1 LFKRSPI
8 HWATFFYFTYL
19 EAAPHQPFVKIL
31 SSLFELLPINSWE
44 MKKMA
49 YRLFVLVIGFFFLF
63 YIGTRAYRL
72 SMTHDESSTTNVVD
86 GSYTGI
92 MFAKNMFGTANN
104 HILNSLLLKKSVS
117 MFGWHEWSIRL
128 PNVLSFLLYFAAVV
142 LIMQRI
148 SKNNAV
154 RLAGILL
161 FCAPHF
167 IIDYFSLARGYG
179 MSVAFQTMSLYLLI
193 RFFEERKQRHLALS
207 FVMLALAV
215 YANFTWLNILLAQ
228 WAVVNIV
235 LMLEKKE
242 QPFVKFATNIL
253 RFNLVPLL
261 VTVVLVLLI
270 YKPIGYL
277 SGNNEFK
284 WGSETWWASFHSF
297 VVNLHYTHSSFI
309 IGYDIRLLLLKLF
322 VLALLVT
329 GAILLVQHLFFNRW
343 KQVEAFSKYSLFTA
357 VLLLFVLTISTI
369 LQRYLLN
376 TFYIDGR
383 KALLYMPVLLLLAVA
398 LFNWVHT
405 KYALLAKS
413 LLSTTVL
420 AAVLHFIGI
429 FNFYSCFE
437 WWYDASSKMAYQS
450 IVNDKSD
457 LPKTTAVN
465 WLYWQ
470 SMEFY
475 NKRVY
480 KNTIPVLKKT
490 NELADYNG
498 INYAYVLGDEIRNVP
513 PVFKPVKRYMW
524 DRFLLKRDQQFY
536 EVDLKTQILYQH
548 SIDST
553 KQLPIEDLRK
563 RADSVLLQQRKE
575 LNWSL
580 LLLIE

>member
-1 LFKRSPI
+1 
-8 HWATFFYFTYL
+8 
-19 EAAPHQPFVKIL
+19 
-31 SSLFELLPINSWE
+31 

-49 YRLFVLVIGFFFLF
+49 YRLFVLVMGIFFLF
-63 YIGTRAYRL
+63 YIGTRAYKL
-72 SMTHDESSTTNVVD
+72 SMTHDESSTTNVID

-104 HILNSLLLKKSVS
+104 HILNSLMLKKSVA
-117 MFGWHEWSIRL
+117 MFGWQEWSIRL

-148 SKNNAV
+148 SKNNVV
-154 RLAGILL
+154 RLAGIVF
-161 FCAPHF
+161 FCTPHF

-179 MSVAFQTMSLYLLI
+179 MAIAFQTMSLYLLI
-193 RFFEERKQRHLALS
+193 RFFEERKGKHLALS

-228 WAVVNIV
+228 WTVVNIV
-235 LMLEKKE
+235 LLLEKKE
-242 QPFVKFATNIL
+242 QPFVKFATSII
-253 RFNLVPLL
+253 RTNLIPLIA
-261 VTVVLVLLI
+261 TVFLILLI

-297 VVNLHYTHSSFI
+297 IVSLHYTHSSFI
-309 IGYDIRLLLLKLF
+309 VDYAIRILLLKFF
-322 VLALLVT
+322 VLALGVT
-329 GAILLVQHLFFNRW
+329 GAILVVQHLLFNRW
-343 KQVEAFSKYSLFTA
+343 KLVEAFSKYSLITA
-357 VLLLFVLTISTI
+357 VMLLLVVAIATI
-369 LQRYLLN
+369 LQRHLLN

-383 KALLYMPVLLLLAVA
+383 KALLYMPILLLLVVA
-398 LFNWVHT
+398 LFNWLHT
-405 KYALLAKS
+405 KYALLAKR
-413 LLSTTVL
+413 LLSITVV

-429 FNFYSCFE
+429 FNFYYCFE

-450 IVNDKSD
+450 IVNDKRG

-475 NKRVY
+475 NKRMYHNRISLLV
-480 KNTIPVLKKT
+480 KT
-490 NELADYNG
+490 NELSDFDD
-498 INYAYVLGDEIRNVP
+498 INYVYVIGDEIRTVP

-524 DRFLLKRDQQFY
+524 DRFLLIRDEQAY
-536 EVDLKTQILYQH
+536 NTDLKKQIWQQH
-548 SIDST
+548 MIDST
-553 KQLPIEDLRK
+553 KQLPIEVLWRK
-563 RADSVLLQQRKE
+563 ADSVLLLQRKE

-580 LLLIE
+580 LMYKE

>member
-1 LFKRSPI
+1 MRKS
-8 HWATFFYFTYL
+8 AYYL
-19 EAAPHQPFVKIL
+19 LIL
-31 SSLFELLPINSWE
+31 LTGL
-44 MKKMA
+44 
-49 YRLFVLVIGFFFLF
+49 FFLF
-63 YIGTRAYRL
+63 YIGNRADKL

-86 GSYTGI
+86 GSYNDI
-92 MFAKNMFGTANN
+92 MFAKSMFGTANN
-104 HILNSLLLKKSVS
+104 HVLNSLLLKKSVAL
-117 MFGWHEWSIRL
+117 FGWEEWSIRL
-128 PNVLSFLLYFAAVV
+128 PNVLSFILYFIAVV
-142 LIMQRI
+142 LLMQRF
-148 SKNNAV
+148 SRNNFI
-154 RLAGILL
+154 RLGGILL
-161 FCAPHF
+161 FCTPHF
-167 IIDYFSLARGYG
+167 IVDYFSLARGYG
-179 MSVAFQTMSLYLLI
+179 MAVAFELMGLYLLI
-193 RFFEERKQRHLALS
+193 RYFQERKEKHLALS
-207 FVMLALAV
+207 FIMLALAV

-235 LMLEKKE
+235 LLLERKE
-242 QPFVKFATNIL
+242 QSLVKFAAGIV
-253 RFNLVPLL
+253 RINLVPLL

-322 VLALLVT
+322 VLALLVA

-398 LFNWVHT
+398 LFTWVHT

-457 LPKTTAVN
+457 LPKTTAAN

-475 NKRVY
+475 NKRMY
-480 KNTIPVLKKT
+480 KNSIPLLKKT

-524 DRFLLKRDQQFY
+524 DRFLLKRDQQSY
-536 EVDLKTQILYQH
+536 EADLKTQIWQQYF
-548 SIDST
+548 SDST
-553 KQLPIEDLRK
+553 KQFSREELSK
-563 RADSVLLQQRKE
+563 RADSVLLQQRKQ

-580 LLLIE
+580 LLLNE